1 MVKRTKILA
10 VVLASAMGLTA
21 TALTSVERHLSPPDR
36 RAVLQAAA
44 NSQKNSGQKGKHQAP
59 HMGEW
64 LESHKN
70 LSVDQQEK
78 ALEKDPNFQ
87 KLPPDRQAAL
97 KERLRKFNNL
107 APDQRD
113 LALKRMNFW
122 AALTKDQRQQLRDAS
137 QQLQGLPPDRRI
149 AVHKALRHLR
159 EMDPQHRQKVMESD
173 RFKTLFSDQ
182 EQGIL
187 KNLATINPPENENH
201 QQSAPAME
209 SPRP

>member
-1 MVKRTKILA
+1 VVKRTKILA
-10 VVLASAMGLTA
+10 VVLASATGLTA
-21 TALTSVERHLSPPDR
+21 TALTSVERHLSAPDK

-44 NSQKNSGQKGKHQAP
+44 NSQKNSGQKGKRQGP

-70 LSVDQQEK
+70 LPLDQQEK
-78 ALEKDPNFQ
+78 ALEKDPNFK

-97 KERLRKFNNL
+97 QERLRKFNSL
-107 APDQRD
+107 SPDQRD
-113 LALKRMNFW
+113 LAIKRMNFW

-137 QQLQGLPPDRRI
+137 QQLQGLPPERRI

-159 EMDPQHRQKVMESD
+159 QMDPQQRQKVMASD
-173 RFKTLFSDQ
+173 RFKSIFSDQ

-187 KNLATINPPENENH
+187 KNLATINPPENEDH
-201 QQSAPAME
+201 QPSAPATE